1 MELTVAGGYFIPGK
15 TPQIINKV
23 NELIV
28 LGYVPYGTP
37 TSNEASGWVS
47 QLMVSGYGG
56 SATDYTLTTGYLD
69 KTPYF
74 PKKPPVNGNW
84 VLLGSL
90 LARSNNFYVHAWLD
104 GVAAGPAIDITTGTT
119 GTLPVSRGGT
129 GATTELGAR
138 NNLELGAEDDVTF
151 NSVTSRKRNTGTSAF
166 IAQGLDGYTPA
177 SSFTTQMYHIAG
189 TTLLGQGEFRA
200 NNNGT
205 LQIINRD
212 PTGGT
217 ASYFWTFQ
225 RDGGTTFPGQVTA
238 SYNGEAFKLIISSAT
253 STGTIAC
260 RRTDNTLQWSIGK
273 EGSASTIYFRNS
285 PAGSFFALDENGH
298 AVMRTANYSSNWY
311 IDCTNTYNR
320 RASGR
325 QMRWSNVDSA
335 LANGYFIFWGNTTGR
350 STVLE
355 FGVDDGSG
363 YLFYAQRNS
372 DGTRQMNMNGSMN
385 ATAFN
390 NTSDR
395 ELKDNI
401 LEIENACDN
410 ILKLHGYTYTLKESG
425 LPYAGVIAQEVMEAL
440 PEAVGS
446 FEKHEGDDSS
456 GEVIGRFFNVD
467 QGGVVGLLVQVCREQ
482 ELRIRALEEKLK

>member
-1 MELTVAGGYFIPGK
+1 MELTVAGGYFLPGK
-15 TPQIINKV
+15 TPQVINKV
-23 NELIV
+23 KDLIT

-37 TSNEASGWVS
+37 TYNEASGWVS
-47 QLMVSGYGG
+47 QLMVKGYG

-74 PKKPPVNGNW
+74 PATPPVGGSW

-90 LARSNNFYVHAWLD
+90 LARSNNFYVHAWLN
-104 GVAAGPAIDITTGTT
+104 GTAAGPLINISSGTT
-119 GTLPVSRGGT
+119 GTLPISRGGT
-129 GATTELGAR
+129 GATTAANAR
-138 NNLELGAEDDVTF
+138 NNLELGADDDVTF

-166 IAQGLDGYTPA
+166 IAQGVDGYTPA
-177 SSFTTQMYHIAG
+177 SSFVTQMYAADT

-212 PTGGT
+212 PTSGT

-238 SYNGEAFKLIISSAT
+238 NYNGEAFKMLISSAT
-253 STGTIAC
+253 SAGTIAC

-273 EGSASTIYFRNS
+273 EGTDNAMFFRNS
-285 PAGSFFALDENGH
+285 PAGSYFALDNVGY
-298 AVMRTANYSSNWY
+298 AVLRTSNHSGY
-311 IDCTNTYNR
+311 IYLDALNIYQR

-325 QMRWSNVDSA
+325 QMRSSNVDSA
-335 LANGYFIFWGNTTGR
+335 LANGYFNFWGNTTGR
-350 STVLE
+350 PTVLE
-355 FGVDDGSG
+355 WGVDDGSG

-372 DGTRQMNMNGSMN
+372 DGTRVMSMNGSMS

-390 NTSDR
+390 NSSDR

-401 LEIENACDN
+401 LKIENACDN
-410 ILKLHGYTYTLKESG
+410 ILKMHGYTYTLKESG

-446 FEKHEGDDSS
+446 FEKYEGGDSS

>member
-1 MELTVAGGYFIPGK
+1 MELTVAGGYFTPGK

-37 TSNEASGWVS
+37 TYNEASGWVS
-47 QLMVSGYGG
+47 QLMVLGYGG

-104 GVAAGPAIDITTGTT
+104 GVAAGPAIDISSGTT
-119 GTLPVSRGGT
+119 GTLPINRGGT
-129 GATTELGAR
+129 GATTELDAR

-166 IAQGLDGYTPA
+166 IAQGVDGYTPA
-177 SSFTTQMYHIAG
+177 SSFTTQMYDAAG

-212 PTGGT
+212 PTGGS

-225 RDGGTTFPGQVTA
+225 RDGGTTLPGQVTA
-238 SYNGEAFKLIISSAT
+238 SYNGEAFKLLISSAT
-253 STGTIAC
+253 SVGTIAC
-260 RRTDNTLQWSIGK
+260 RRTDNTLQWLIGK
-273 EGSASTIYFRNS
+273 DGTNNDFNIRNS
-285 PAGSFFALDENGH
+285 TSGNILALSADGSIIFRTNG
-298 AVMRTANYSSNWY
+298 
-311 IDCTNTYNR
+311 YNGNIYADAQHIYQR
-320 RASGR
+320 RNGGR
-325 QMRWSNVDSA
+325 QMRSSNVNSA
-335 LANGYFIFWGNTTGR
+335 LANAYFNYWGNTTGR

-355 FGVDDGSG
+355 WGVDDGSG
-363 YLFYAQRNS
+363 YLFYAQRSS

-446 FEKHEGDDSS
+446 FEKYEGGDSS

>member
-23 NELIV
+23 NELIA

-37 TSNEASGWVS
+37 TYNEASGWVS
-47 QLMVSGYGG
+47 QLMVLGYGG
-56 SATDYTLTTGYLD
+56 SATGYTLTTGYRD
-69 KTPYF
+69 QSPRF
-74 PKKPPVNGNW
+74 PTKSPVNGNW

-90 LARSNNFYVHAWLD
+90 VARSNNFYVHAWLD
-104 GVAAGPAIDITTGTT
+104 GVAAGPV
-119 GTLPVSRGGT
+119 LPISQGGT
-129 GATTELGAR
+129 GATTELDAR

-177 SSFTTQMYHIAG
+177 SSFTTQMYNAAG

-217 ASYFWTFQ
+217 ASHFWTFQ

-238 SYNGEAFKLIISSAT
+238 SYNGEAFKIVAT
-253 STGTIAC
+253 SGHTAAVVC
-260 RRTDNTLQWSIGK
+260 RLSDNTLQWRVGSPNGIGAGV
-273 EGSASTIYFRNS
+273 ELNNNVAGSWFRLDANGGVTVRSASYNGTIY
-285 PAGSFFALDENGH
+285 LD
-298 AVMRTANYSSNWY
+298 VSNVY
-311 IDCTNTYNR
+311 HR

-325 QMRWSNVDSA
+325 QMRSSNADTA

-355 FGVDDGSG
+355 WGVDDGSG

-446 FEKHEGDDSS
+446 FEKYEGGNSS